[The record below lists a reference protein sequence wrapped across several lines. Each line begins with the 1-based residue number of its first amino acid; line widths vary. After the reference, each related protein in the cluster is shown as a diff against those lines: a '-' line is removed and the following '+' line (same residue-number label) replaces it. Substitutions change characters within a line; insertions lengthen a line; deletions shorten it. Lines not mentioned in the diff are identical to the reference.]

1 MRKERLKLEKQE
13 HGRIKK
19 IGNGTSIQG
28 KFEIERL
35 QVEKLRFEN
44 EAKIKCTGTK
54 RKAKENNQ
62 QDSG

>member
-1 MRKERLKLEKQE
+1 MRHKIKE
-13 HGRIKK
+13 

-28 KFEIERL
+28 KFEIERV

-44 EAKIKCTGTK
+44 EAKIKCTDTE
-54 RKAKENNQ
+54 RKVKESNQ